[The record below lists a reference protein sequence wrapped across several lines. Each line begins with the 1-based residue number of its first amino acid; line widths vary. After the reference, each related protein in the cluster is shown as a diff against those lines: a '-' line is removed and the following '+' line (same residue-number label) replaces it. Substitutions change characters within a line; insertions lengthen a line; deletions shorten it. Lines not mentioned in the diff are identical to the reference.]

1 MNWIYS
7 IVPIQSAFHP
17 NEWIKMA
24 QELKWTQENCHDIR
38 IQMRRGEKGNVDEI
52 EIKLSQKKISIL
64 IDFKQQIKLQVF
76 YFRPNQNRVNE
87 ILFGMKRKADES
99 YDLSEK
105 ISIGSSQFHWLWFHS
120 PINNAIAFMSQH
132 SSEKM
137 KGMSKKWTW
146 NFLNLP
152 CNTLVIMKIILNAFC
167 AYWKIVMLLPSQTI
181 HPNKW
186 IYLYLTIWLL
196 YHGWCGF
203 FTNSRCWRAEKM
215 GKNI

>member
-38 IQMRRGEKGNVDEI
+38 IQMRRVEKGNVDEI

-87 ILFGMKRKADES
+87 ILFGMKRKANES

-137 KGMSKKWTW
+137 NGNVKEMDLKFFEFTMQYIGYYEYHSECLLCILENRYAVAIPNNSSKQMNIFVFNHLTSLSW
-146 NFLNLP
+146 L
-152 CNTLVIMKIILNAFC
+152 M
-167 AYWKIVMLLPSQTI
+167 
-181 HPNKW
+181 W
-186 IYLYLTIWLL
+186 IFHKFQVLT
-196 YHGWCGF
+196 
-203 FTNSRCWRAEKM
+203 SR
-215 GKNI
+215 KNG